1 MVYAQLTAAVR
12 RKIEFLARGAI
23 VAALIA
29 VPNMAWP
36 QAQEDV
42 APVQKTEAAIE
53 DHSYLPP
60 SMRGEYLPPNAVPAA
75 GLQKA
80 AKKAKSH
87 AKRARRYAQ
96 ASGWGF
102 FGN

>member
-29 VPNMAWP
+29 VPNTAWP
-36 QAQEDV
+36 QAQEGV
-42 APVQKTEAAIE
+42 APAQKTEAAIE

-80 AKKAKSH
+80 ARRAKSR

-102 FGN
+102 VGN